1 MNTVLDDKQMKSL
14 ALGIARGRSVWS
26 WARRHAV
33 DFTTA
38 YDWSIQNENREL
50 VDVARMRVA
59 DRLVGRLVGAAKL
72 AIDQL
77 VRLCTRSASDTV
89 RLSASRAL
97 LHWWF
102 KASELFDMY
111 GKLRDTGEASHE
123 GRKPEK
129 IRRVAPRSAVHAG
142 RRTRVRAVTG
152 RESAVRAEMLPAV
165 ETGQGGL
172 ASPANW
178 RRRDYPPFPCEPC

>member
-50 VDVARMRVA
+50 VDVARMRIA

-111 GKLRDTGEASHE
+111 GKLRDMEKRVTKVVNQKKSGEWRPVPPYMPVG
-123 GRKPEK
+123 GRG
-129 IRRVAPRSAVHAG
+129 SG
-142 RRTRVRAVTG
+142 R
-152 RESAVRAEMLPAV
+152 
-165 ETGQGGL
+165 
-172 ASPANW
+172 
-178 RRRDYPPFPCEPC
+178 

>member
-33 DFTTA
+33 DFATA

-50 VDVARMRVA
+50 VDVARMRIA

-77 VRLCTRSASDTV
+77 VRLCTRSASDAV
-89 RLSASRAL
+89 RLSASRAAFAL
-97 LHWWF
+97 VVQGVRAIRYVRKNEGH
-102 KASELFDMY
+102 
-111 GKLRDTGEASHE
+111 GESMGE
-123 GRKPEK
+123 GRKTEK
-129 IRRVAPRSAVHAG
+129 IRRVAPRSAVHAA
-142 RRTRVRAVTG
+142 RRTRDRAVTG
-152 RESAVRAEMLPAV
+152 GESK
-165 ETGQGGL
+165 G
-172 ASPANW
+172 
-178 RRRDYPPFPCEPC
+178 